1 MGEPFV
7 EKVAGLPQVAVEY
20 NRDKMAQYGLS
31 ISDVN
36 AILQTAFAG
45 NVAGVVF
52 EGEKRFDMVV
62 RLQRALREDIRN
74 IENLYIP
81 LPSGNKVP
89 LNQVASIEFKDAP
102 AQVSRENGKRR
113 IYVRLQFKRQRC

>member
-1 MGEPFV
+1 
-7 EKVAGLPQVAVEY
+7 
-20 NRDKMAQYGLS
+20 MAQYGLN

-36 AILQTAFAG
+36 TILRTAFAG

-62 RLQRALREDIRN
+62 RLQRGLRENIVN

-81 LPSGNKVP
+81 LHSGNRVP
-89 LNQVASIEFKDAP
+89 LNQVATIEFK
-102 AQVSRENGKRR
+102 
-113 IYVRLQFKRQRC
+113 